1 MATWRK
7 VIVSGSDA
15 ELNALDIGGGSGGSG
30 VTLSTAGAV
39 TADAAITAGT
49 SFVIGSADINE
60 TDLEKLDGITDGTAA
75 ANKAVILDV
84 SKNISTIGT
93 IGSGAITSTGAST
106 FGSISNASTIAASKI
121 SGSFTGSFTGDGS
134 NLTGVAQ
141 DIDTLTEL
149 DATPHATEDEY
160 LISDNGTE
168 KRVSMTNVAN
178 GGFALVSGDIL
189 IAAGGAATIQAN
201 SVALSTDTTGNYVGT
216 LTGGTGITSTGAVTG
231 EGIAHSIS
239 VDASQTQI
247 TSVGTIGTGTWE
259 ATDVEVSHGGTGAS
273 TFTDGGVLLGSGTGA
288 ITAMSVL
295 ADGEFIVGDGT
306 TDPVAESGATLR
318 TSIGVGTGDSPQFTD
333 LTLSGDLT
341 VNGDLTYLNTANL
354 LVEDQF
360 IYAASGSSDVDG
372 GLIVG
377 GTTAGTGSALY
388 WDKDSDRWAVSE
400 SVAQGAT
407 TVTPNQFMVTTTVHA
422 TDDPGTGD
430 GDYGVGEMWIAEDTD
445 DIWIRTG

>member
-75 ANKAVILDV
+75 ANKAVILDG
-84 SKNISTIGT
+84 SKNIATIGT

-106 FGSISNASTIAASKI
+106 FGSISNASTIAASTI
-121 SGSFTGSFTGDGS
+121 TGSFTGSFVGDGS
-134 NLTGVAQ
+134 SLTGVAQ

-149 DATPHATEDEY
+149 AATPHATQDEY

-168 KRVSMTNVAN
+168 KRINVTNAAN

-216 LTGGTGITSTGAVTG
+216 LGVGAGMAAVN
-231 EGIAHSIS
+231 
-239 VDASQTQI
+239 
-247 TSVGTIGTGTWE
+247 
-259 ATDVEVSHGGTGAS
+259 
-273 TFTDGGVLLGSGTGA
+273 
-288 ITAMSVL
+288 
-295 ADGEFIVGDGT
+295 ADGEGSSKTIAVDGVLEDLDTMGVASADGEIIVATGAG
-306 TDPVAESGATLR
+306 ASSWESGATLR
-318 TSIGVGTGDSPQFTD
+318 TSIGVGTGNSPQFTD

-341 VNGDLTYLNTANL
+341 VNGDLTYLNTSNL

-377 GTTAGTGSALY
+377 GTTVGTGSALY

-400 SVAQGAT
+400 SVAQDAT
-407 TVTPNQFMVTTTVHA
+407 AVTPNQFMVTTTVHA
-422 TDDPGTGD
+422 TDDPGSSD